1 MAARRRYKA
10 YTFTPSQGGRLMA
23 SVSKDTVGVKN
34 YLTKRDFRRM
44 LDREQR
50 REGYDYFAPKDI
62 LFTKQYSQYPKG
74 DGGESKTAEINLI
87 HMAIRPNGD
96 KAVIV
101 GTTAGYLYRYEG
113 TDVLRYFT
121 DTRDSDH
128 NDIYTEE
135 SDLWGSELISGSGN
149 YSSPSSGNGVFN
161 QTVETG
167 EEYYYTRNAADA
179 NLVNGTETLTAS
191 GYFKAQST
199 LVTLNGAASQD
210 VTASIKKRD
219 ASKDYAQSV
228 PEEWRIIHTPDNA
241 SKNRL
246 RWEAVNIN
254 GYAVFNNGA
263 DLPLVYRVEW
273 ETAKPIYALREAG
286 VARVGTIGELSGIL
300 VCGDISQMK
309 QDDIEASML
318 SASPYGYYS
327 KSVDR
332 LGYRVL
338 FSDLDDPMSF
348 GAIANATIFERSRV
362 MAWKW
367 VPSSI
372 GLDEVTI
379 TGAGVGGGNLTANIV
394 GSYTKAAGSLKV
406 MAPSFKGKYPQG
418 NYSKDIKH
426 KDADDV
432 EFEGIK
438 IQEEN
443 RTPKYLIR
451 AFEIGEIIHF
461 KNGAAF
467 QFTSNA
473 AANDETI
480 YGLLI
485 GDVTNDEQ
493 GDAATNYVKLDEFAD
508 YSITSTAVGK
518 SDAFSSTSGFDD
530 LQDDGSA
537 ILKMAKL
544 QNVLVVYKETSIF
557 LAEYTGDT
565 DAPFRFNFV
574 KIPAS
579 KALKYRHTVA
589 NVEGMAHIYA
599 GDSAFYS
606 FDLASRKPKELPAF
620 KNTDTLFFND
630 ASSAN
635 TESIYAADN
644 QVTKEIWFVT
654 NGSSSDKALCF
665 DYLFNTL
672 STTSANI
679 TAASTIKKPGTEEDW
694 FVMGNSG
701 GVVLVYGLTH
711 ESFGRWAGKTYF
723 SRRGNKDYSATEENY
738 ASVME
743 SGAEDFGD
751 GFNEKDL
758 RSYVLHLAHTS
769 DSPATTLDISGYHN
783 VGDIVSGDTDNVLET
798 KVFDDPDTKNLLPLY
813 YKQHYFQ
820 DKITISTGNVQ
831 VAGKTYE
838 VAGVDSRSFV
848 RTDDA

>member
-1 MAARRRYKA
+1 
-10 YTFTPSQGGRLMA
+10 MA

-34 YLTKRDFRRM
+34 YLTKRDFRRV

-62 LFTKQYSQYPKG
+62 LFTKQYSQYPWG
-74 DGGESKTAEINLI
+74 EGGESKTAEINLI

-101 GTTAGYLYRYEG
+101 GTTGGYLYRYEG
-113 TDVLRYFT
+113 TDALRYFT
-121 DTRDSDH
+121 DTRDNDH
-128 NDIYTEE
+128 DAIYTEE
-135 SDLWGSELISGSGN
+135 SNLWGSELVSGN
-149 YSSPSSGNGVFN
+149 YTPVGTKLL
-161 QTVETG
+161 TVETG
-167 EEYYYTRNAADA
+167 EEYYYIEGENET

-191 GYFKAQST
+191 GYFKAQSNV
-199 LVTLNGAASQD
+199 VTFNGIGSSA

-219 ASKDYAQSV
+219 PSKDYAQSV
-228 PEEWRIIHTPDNA
+228 PSEWRTIHTPDNA

-246 RWEAVNIN
+246 RWEAINVN

-263 DLPLVYRVEW
+263 DLPLVYRTEW
-273 ETAKPIYALREAG
+273 DVAKPIYALREAG
-286 VARVGTIGELSGIL
+286 VARVGTISELNGVL
-300 VCGDISQMK
+300 MCGDVSQIK
-309 QDDIEASML
+309 EDDIKPQMES
-318 SASPYGYYS
+318 SNPYGYYD
-327 KSVDR
+327 KSADR
-332 LGYRVL
+332 IGYRVL
-338 FSDLDDPMSF
+338 FSDIDDPTSF
-348 GAIANATIFERSRV
+348 GATAKATIFQNSRV
-362 MAWKW
+362 MAWRW

-372 GLDEVTI
+372 GHDEVTI

-394 GSYTKAAGSLKV
+394 GTYTKVASSLRV
-406 MAPSFKGKYPQG
+406 IAPSFKGQYAQ
-418 NYSKDIKH
+418 NDYSKDIKH
-426 KDADDV
+426 KDTDGV
-432 EFEGIK
+432 EYEGIK

-443 RTPKYLIR
+443 RTPKYLSR

-461 KNGAAF
+461 ENGAAF

-480 YGLLI
+480 YGLLL
-485 GDVTNDEQ
+485 GDVPNDEQ
-493 GDAATNYVKLDEFAD
+493 GDAATNYVKLDEFAT
-508 YSITSTAVGK
+508 YSTVDTEVAK
-518 SDAFSSTSGFDD
+518 SGAFSGTAGFDD

-537 ILKMAKL
+537 VLKMVKL
-544 QNVLVVYKETSIF
+544 QNVLVIYKETSIF
-557 LAEYTGDT
+557 IAEYTGDT
-565 DAPFRFNFV
+565 LSPFRFNFV

-599 GDSAFYS
+599 GDSAFYT
-606 FDLASRKPKELPAF
+606 FDLASRKPKELPDF
-620 KNTDTLFFND
+620 KNADALFFDN
-630 ASSAN
+630 ATSAN
-635 TESIYAADN
+635 TENIYAADN
-644 QVTKEIWFVT
+644 QITKEIWFVT

-672 STTSANI
+672 STTSASI
-679 TAASTIKKPGTEEDW
+679 TAASTIQKPGTEEDW
-694 FVMGNSG
+694 FVMGTSG

-711 ESFGRWAGKTYF
+711 EGFGRWTGKTYF
-723 SRRGNKDYSATEENY
+723 YRRGNKEYSATEENY

-758 RSYVLHLAHTS
+758 RSYVLHLAHAS

-798 KVFDDPDTKNLLPLY
+798 RVFDDPDTKNLLPLY

-820 DKITISTGNVQ
+820 DKITISTGNAQ

>member
-1 MAARRRYKA
+1 
-10 YTFTPSQGGRLMA
+10 MA

-34 YLTKRDFRRM
+34 YLTKRDFRRV

-74 DGGESKTAEINLI
+74 EGGESKTAEINLI
-87 HMAIRPNGD
+87 HLAIRPNGD

-128 NDIYTEE
+128 DDTYTEE
-135 SDLWGSELISGSGN
+135 ADLWGSELAVGVV
-149 YSSPSSGNGVFN
+149 SSYAPNGVKSL
-161 QTVETG
+161 TVETG
-167 EEYYYTRNAADA
+167 EEYYYTEGEAET
-179 NLVNGTETLTAS
+179 NLVNGAETLTAS

-199 LVTLNGAASQD
+199 LVTLNGAASSA

-219 ASKDYAQSV
+219 PSKDYAQSV
-228 PEEWRIIHTPDNA
+228 PAEWRTIHTPDNA

-273 ETAKPIYALREAG
+273 DVAKPIYALREAG
-286 VARVGTIGELSGIL
+286 VARVGTIAELSGIL
-300 VCGDISQMK
+300 LCGDISQMK

-394 GSYTKAAGSLKV
+394 GSYTKVASTLRV
-406 MAPSFKGKYPQG
+406 ITPSFKGKYAQG

-426 KDADDV
+426 KDSGDA
-432 EFEGIK
+432 EYEGIK
-438 IQEEN
+438 IYTDPPRQEEGL
-443 RTPKYLIR
+443 TR

-461 KNGAAF
+461 KNGSAF

-473 AANDETI
+473 AADDMTI

-493 GDAATNYVKLDEFAD
+493 GDAATNYVKLDEFSA

-620 KNTDTLFFND
+620 KNADTLFFNE
-630 ASSAN
+630 ATSAN

-644 QVTKEIWFVT
+644 QITKELWFVT

-672 STTSANI
+672 STTSANV
-679 TAASTIKKPGTEEDW
+679 TAAATIKKPGTEEDW
-694 FVMGNSG
+694 FVMGQG
-701 GVVLVYGLTH
+701 IVPGEGAIVLVYGLTH
-711 ESFGRWAGKTYF
+711 ESFDRWEGKTYF
-723 SRRGNKDYSATEENY
+723 SRRGNQDYDTTGVNY
-738 ASVME
+738 SSVME

-758 RSYVLHLAHTS
+758 RSYALHLAHAS

>member
-1 MAARRRYKA
+1 
-10 YTFTPSQGGRLMA
+10 MA

-34 YLTKRDFRRM
+34 YLTKRDFRRV

-74 DGGESKTAEINLI
+74 EGGESKTAEINLI
-87 HMAIRPNGD
+87 HEVIRPNGD
-96 KAVIV
+96 RAVIV
-101 GTTAGYLYRYEG
+101 GTTAGCLYRYEG
-113 TDVLRYFT
+113 TDALRYFT

-128 NDIYTEE
+128 DVIFTEE
-135 SDLWGSELISGSGN
+135 SNLWGSELISST
-149 YSSPSSGNGVFN
+149 YAPNGVKN
-161 QTVETG
+161 LTVETG
-167 EEYYYTRNAADA
+167 EEYYYTKNVGDT

-199 LVTLNGAASQD
+199 LVTLNGSPSITVNAS
-210 VTASIKKRD
+210 VKKRD

-228 PEEWRIIHTPDNA
+228 AAEWRVIHEPDSN
-241 SKNRL
+241 SVNRK

-254 GYAVFNNGA
+254 GYTIFNNGA

-273 ETAKPIYALREAG
+273 DIAKPIYALREAG
-286 VARVGTIGELSGIL
+286 VARVGTIAELSGIL

-309 QDDIEASML
+309 EDDIQPQMES
-318 SASPYGYYS
+318 SNPYGYYS
-327 KSVDR
+327 KAVDR

-338 FSDLDDPMSF
+338 FSDLDDPASF
-348 GAIANATIFERSRV
+348 GATARGTVFEDARV
-362 MAWKW
+362 MAWRW

-372 GLDEVTI
+372 GVDEVTI

-394 GSYTKAAGSLKV
+394 GSYTKTTASLKV
-406 MAPSFKGKYPQG
+406 NTPTFKGKYSQG
-418 NYSKDIKH
+418 DFSKGVKH
-426 KDADDV
+426 KDSDSI
-432 EFEGIK
+432 EYEGISV
-438 IQEEN
+438 EDGL
-443 RTPKYLIR
+443 PR

-467 QFTSNA
+467 QFKSNA
-473 AANDETI
+473 LAGANTI

-485 GDVTNDEQ
+485 GNVTSSEQ
-493 GDAATNYVKLDEFAD
+493 GDAATNYVKLDEFAS
-508 YSITSTAVGK
+508 YTIANTGVAK
-518 SDAFSSTSGFDD
+518 SDAYSSTSGFDD

-537 ILKMAKL
+537 ILKMVKL
-544 QNVLVVYKETSIF
+544 QNVLVIYKETSIF

-579 KALKYRHTVA
+579 KSLRYKHTVA

-599 GDSAFYS
+599 GDSAFYT

-620 KNTDTLFFND
+620 KNADSLFFNE
-630 ASSAN
+630 AAIAN

-644 QVTKEIWFVT
+644 RLTKELWFVT
-654 NGSSSDKALCF
+654 NGATSSDKVLCF

-672 STTSANI
+672 STTSANV
-679 TAASTIKKPGTEEDW
+679 TAGTTVSKPGSSEDW
-694 FVMGNSG
+694 FVMGTAS

-711 ESFGRWAGKTYF
+711 EKFDRWAGKNYF
-723 SRRGNKDYSATEENY
+723 YRREASQYNATG
-738 ASVME
+738 ASYESVVE
-743 SGAEDFGD
+743 SGAEDFADSFG
-751 GFNEKDL
+751 EKDI

-769 DSPATTLDISGYHN
+769 DSPSVTLDISGYHN
-783 VGDIVSGDTDNVLET
+783 VGDVVSGDVDNVLET
-798 KVFDDPDTKNLLPLY
+798 RVFDDPDTKNLLPLY